1 MSLGRL
7 GEAAVRRGIE
17 QDVLQ
22 HAAILCDMHMDTSD
36 AVRQAAADALTRVR
50 TAAEKSSGPGISEML
65 REHIHNHGAVRFAA
79 SRPPPRDLDEDASAR
94 KLRRAASD
102 GTLAATYHTQHGE
115 KPVSLL
121 RQRVMQTSAKHRW
134 HRPTYQKFVEMDM
147 RDVWD
152 VLDKPNCKEQTAKEQ
167 ACRLADELESKDAGT
182 RSRAA
187 LSLGRLGAAAGAY
200 AGLLRRCLNDSDSF
214 VRAAAS
220 IAIGQIEAAT
230 GEANNAKPT
239 KGKKRRTGSSTR
251 ARSSGTTG
259 SSGSSRPASS
269 SKARPS
275 ANASG
280 RAGSSS
286 APPSRPASAGQAR
299 PSSAGAARASRP
311 ASAGASRPTQSLA
324 RGGQILQGRM
334 RSTSRSRSGRGAAR
348 KSPTRPKGINYT
360 IRCLCG
366 FVVERQ
372 KCLEGRHAGRFFFGC
387 PQERSSG
394 HRCSFLLWEKD

>member
-1 MSLGRL
+1 
-7 GEAAVRRGIE
+7 
-17 QDVLQ
+17 
-22 HAAILCDMHMDTSD
+22 
-36 AVRQAAADALTRVR
+36 
-50 TAAEKSSGPGISEML
+50 
-65 REHIHNHGAVRFAA
+65 
-79 SRPPPRDLDEDASAR
+79 
-94 KLRRAASD
+94 
-102 GTLAATYHTQHGE
+102 
-115 KPVSLL
+115 
-121 RQRVMQTSAKHRW
+121 
-134 HRPTYQKFVEMDM
+134 M

-152 VLDKPNCKEQTAKEQ
+152 VLDKPSCKAQTAKEQ
-167 ACRLADELESKDAGT
+167 ANQLADELESKDAGA
-182 RSRAA
+182 RSRAV

-230 GEANNAKPT
+230 GEANNT
-239 KGKKRRTGSSTR
+239 KSTKSKKRRTGSAKR
-251 ARSSGTTG
+251 ARSSGATG
-259 SSGSSRPASS
+259 SSGSRPASAP
-269 SKARPS
+269 KARPSS

-299 PSSAGAARASRP
+299 PSSAGAARSSRP
-311 ASAGASRPTQSLA
+311 ASAGASRPAQSLA

-372 KCLEGRHAGRFFFGC
+372 KCAEGRHAGRFFFGC